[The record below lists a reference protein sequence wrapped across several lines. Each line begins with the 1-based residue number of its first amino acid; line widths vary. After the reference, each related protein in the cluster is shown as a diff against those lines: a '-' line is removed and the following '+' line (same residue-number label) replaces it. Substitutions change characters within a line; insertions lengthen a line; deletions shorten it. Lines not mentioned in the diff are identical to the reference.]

1 MADDLKYGYKGAE
14 PTQSFGNNTGVFDP
28 NDINN
33 LIADNKWTTFGQ
45 LELIETQTVTST
57 VSTVEF
63 TDIKSSIYNV
73 HLWTYNNAQVTD
85 GNKLAVRFGANSSSY
100 LTSGY
105 QYASQYGFA
114 TGGFGGLISTSVNY
128 LWDMFGYN
136 GNTGN
141 QTQNGYAY
149 FYNLGDSTK
158 YNFATSHSFGF
169 EATSNS
175 SITIF
180 GSGVQTTAQSNNAIE
195 ISSKASGSILQG
207 DFSLYGIRYS

>member
-1 MADDLKYGYKGAE
+1 MSEYGYIPEAPE
-14 PTQSFGNNTGVFDP
+14 QSFGNNKGIFTP
-28 NDINN
+28 KDIYD
-33 LIADNKWTTFGQ
+33 LTRADKYTNYGQ

-85 GNKLAVRFGANSSSY
+85 LNMLAVRFGADSSSY

-105 QYASQYGFA
+105 QQASQYGM
-114 TGGFGGLISTSVNY
+114 TSGSFGGLSSTSLTY

-141 QTQNGYAY
+141 ETQNGYAY

-158 YNFATSHSFGF
+158 YNFATSHSIGYQS
-169 EATSNS
+169 SNIP
-175 SITIF
+175 ITIF

-195 ISSKASGSILQG
+195 ISSRASGSILQG
-207 DFSLYGIRYS
+207 DFSLYGIKEYS

>member
-1 MADDLKYGYKGAE
+1 MSEYGYIPEAPE
-14 PTQSFGNNTGVFDP
+14 QSFGNNKGIFNP
-28 NDINN
+28 KDIYD
-33 LIADNKWTTFGQ
+33 LTRADKYTNYGQ

-85 GNKLAVRFGANSSSY
+85 LNMLAVRFGADSSSY

-105 QYASQYGFA
+105 QQGSQYGMTTGSFGELRA
-114 TGGFGGLISTSVNY
+114 TSLNY

-141 QTQNGYAY
+141 ETQNGYAY

-158 YNFATSHSFGF
+158 YNFATSHSIGF
-169 EATSNS
+169 QSSNIP
-175 SITIF
+175 ITIF

-207 DFSLYGIRYS
+207 DFSLYGIKEYS

>member
-1 MADDLKYGYKGAE
+1 MSEFGYIPE
-14 PTQSFGNNTGVFDP
+14 SPEQSFGNNKGIFTP
-28 NDINN
+28 KDIYD
-33 LIADNKWTTFGQ
+33 LTRADKYTNYGQ

-85 GNKLAVRFGANSSSY
+85 LNMLAVRFGADSSSY
-100 LTSGY
+100 LTSSY
-105 QYASQYGFA
+105 QQGSQYGMTSGSFGVLGA
-114 TGGFGGLISTSVNY
+114 TSLNY

-141 QTQNGYAY
+141 ETQNGYAY
-149 FYNLGDSTK
+149 FYNLGDNTK
-158 YNFATSHSFGF
+158 YNFATSHSIGF
-169 EATSNS
+169 QSSNIP
-175 SITIF
+175 ITIF
-180 GSGVQTTAQSNNAIE
+180 GNGVQTTAQSNNAIE

-207 DFSLYGIRYS
+207 DFSLYGIKEY

>member
-1 MADDLKYGYKGAE
+1 MSEYGYLPDSANIE
-14 PTQSFGNNTGVFDP
+14 QSFGNNKGIFNP
-28 NDINN
+28 KDIYD
-33 LIADNKWTTFGQ
+33 LTRADKYTNYGQ

-85 GNKLAVRFGANSSSY
+85 LNMLAVRFGADSSSY

-105 QYASQYGFA
+105 QQGSQYGMTTGSFGELRA
-114 TGGFGGLISTSVNY
+114 TSLNY

-141 QTQNGYAY
+141 ETQNGYAY

-158 YNFATSHSFGF
+158 YNFATSHSIGF
-169 EATSNS
+169 QSSNIP
-175 SITIF
+175 ITIF

-207 DFSLYGIRYS
+207 DFSLYGIKEYS

>member
-1 MADDLKYGYKGAE
+1 MPIGQAKFGLLGGVVDLGK
-14 PTQSFGNNTGVFDP
+14 
-28 NDINN
+28 
-33 LIADNKWTTFGQ
+33 
-45 LELIETQTVTST
+45 LELIETKTVTST

-85 GNKLAVRFGANSSSY
+85 LNMLAVRFGADSSSY

-105 QYASQYGFA
+105 QQASQYGM
-114 TGGFGGLISTSVNY
+114 TNGSFGGLASTSLNY

-141 QTQNGYAY
+141 ETQNGYAY

-158 YNFATSHSFGF
+158 YNFATSHSSGF
-169 EATSNS
+169 QASNNF
-175 SITIF
+175 ITIF

-207 DFSLYGIRYS
+207 DFSLYGIAES